1 MTEERRK
8 PESDDAGKRELER
21 EVEELTGRLATLV
34 NTAGAGLRDEMREYA
49 VGLLKEETEVAEA
62 PPARESSTDAANT
75 NPIGIAVL
83 LFVVS
88 LPLFLLFAPVGLV
101 IMAIA
106 GVLGIWGVLQ
116 TIFRR

>member
-1 MTEERRK
+1 MTEERRT
-8 PESDDAGKRELER
+8 PGSDDAGKRELEA

-34 NTAGAGLRDEMREYA
+34 NNAGDGLRQEMREYA

-75 NPIGIAVL
+75 NPIGIAIL

-106 GVLGIWGVLQ
+106 GVMGIWGVLQ
-116 TIFRR
+116 TVLRR